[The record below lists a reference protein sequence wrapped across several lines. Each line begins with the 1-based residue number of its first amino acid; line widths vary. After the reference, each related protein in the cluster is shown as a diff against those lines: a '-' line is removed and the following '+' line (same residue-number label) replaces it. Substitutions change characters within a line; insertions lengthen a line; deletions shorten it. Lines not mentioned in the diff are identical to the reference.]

1 MSRMRP
7 GIALSGRQLQ
17 LMGALAAV
25 VVEAEVEVEA
35 EVVATRM
42 QGFAYL
48 RAVSWI
54 MVPSSVLLSSASS
67 SKYKSSARLR

>member
-25 VVEAEVEVEA
+25 VVEVKVEA
-35 EVVATRM
+35 GVVAARM

-48 RAVSWI
+48 RTVS
-54 MVPSSVLLSSASS
+54 
-67 SKYKSSARLR
+67 